1 MCAALWWSASAVAAG
16 FSAEQFLSVFEQNS
30 VVEELEGAIDMARN
44 HPDGK
49 KSLHSLRRRLSEE
62 KRKAAALMRD
72 VKPLAMKAQSK
83 KDINVQDARGRTL
96 LMHACRY
103 NSGSAVSM
111 LLEED
116 ADLSVVDK
124 NGNSAL
130 YYDQQEGSGLLVSRL
145 AAEAEEALESGNM
158 DKVRLYCKAGL
169 PLDVQ
174 LSDGPLLGCLLQ
186 KKQFSLAAEL
196 LSEGNLENMPMKDGT
211 LLTELLVQSGQEDIL
226 KKAAGIFGK
235 ELWATSAGG
244 MDSLLYVLRSGNL
257 QALGLYVHHLGTGN
271 NLCTL
276 AVRHSSP
283 ELITW
288 VLQKSEAVGK
298 EDTWGSF
305 PLFEAARRGNLPVFE
320 AVLSAG
326 GEVSARNNAGETV
339 LMHAALSGSVELV
352 NAVLEKMS
360 ADLVGTCDAAGRTAV
375 DYARLSGN
383 AEVESVLTKRGV
395 QPGKQQ

>member
-1 MCAALWWSASAVAAG
+1 M
-16 FSAEQFLSVFEQNS
+16 SVFEQNS

-72 VKPLAMKAQSK
+72 LKPLAMRAQSK

-103 NSGSAVSM
+103 GSGSAVSM

-124 NGNSAL
+124 NGHSAL
-130 YYDQQEGSGLLVSRL
+130 YYDQHEGSGVLVSRL
-145 AAEAEEALESGNM
+145 AVEAEEALESGNT
-158 DKVRLYCKAGL
+158 DRVRLYCKAGL
-169 PLDVQ
+169 PPDVQ
-174 LSDGPLLGCLLQ
+174 LTDGPLLGCVLQ
-186 KKQFSLAAEL
+186 KKQFSLASEL
-196 LSEGNLENMPMKDGT
+196 LSGGNTENVTMRDGT
-211 LLTELLVQSGQEDIL
+211 LLTELLVQSGQEEIL
-226 KKAAGIFGK
+226 KKAAAIFGK
-235 ELWATSAGG
+235 ELWATSSGG
-244 MDSLLYVLRSGNL
+244 TDSLLYILRSGNL
-257 QALGLYVHHLGTGN
+257 HALGLYVHHLGTGN

-283 ELITW
+283 ELVTW
-288 VLQKSEAVGK
+288 VLQKAEAVGK

-305 PLFEAARRGNLPVFE
+305 PLFEAARRGNLPVYA

-326 GEVSARNNAGETV
+326 GDVNARNGAGETV
-339 LMHAALSGSVELV
+339 LMHAALSCNVELV
-352 NAVLEKMS
+352 KAVLEKMN
-360 ADLVGTCDAAGRTAV
+360 ADLVGICDAAGRTAV
-375 DYARLSGN
+375 DYARMSGS